1 MTDLD
6 RMGPDEIRA
15 WAEEERRRATA
26 EFPGP
31 VPPLSRVKM
40 DVDAA
45 PLPASVSF
53 HVERGARAVLNR
65 NGTMT
70 ESTVLGL
77 RRVSDDG
84 PLALLVQEDG
94 QLLALRRRYGKTWGD
109 DQDAE
114 RVEVD
119 AVSPPVVAWEV
130 ASDTDVL
137 PTSDVPVEEL
147 RVRTNNLLGQL

>member
-1 MTDLD
+1 MS
-6 RMGPDEIRA
+6 PDEIRA
-15 WAEEERRRATA
+15 WAEEQRRESAAR
-26 EFPGP
+26 FPDP

-45 PLPASVSF
+45 PLPSSVSF

-70 ESTVLGL
+70 ESVVQGL
-77 RRVSDDG
+77 RRVTDDG

-94 QLLALRRRYGKTWGD
+94 RLLALRRRYGGTWGED
-109 DQDAE
+109 PGAD

-119 AVSPPVVAWEV
+119 AVSPPVAAWRVTED
-130 ASDTDVL
+130 SDVL
-137 PTSDVPVEEL
+137 PTSDVPLEEL